1 MIFREGD
8 FVRNDDGF
16 CVGLMP
22 FELYGPRLRLHM
34 TKPREFRE
42 EVKMPHVAPEF
53 AVGDGDES
61 GGFFFSNELTDG
73 VVFDGGKCLSGQS
86 AGGKLS
92 TSFFNGGRAQET
104 ADDVGTVRRI
114 HLGHDDPHSKN
125 G

>member
-1 MIFREGD
+1 MIFRKGD

-34 TKPREFRE
+34 TKPLEFRE
-42 EVKMPHVAPEF
+42 EIKMPHMASEF

-61 GGFFFSNELTDG
+61 SGFFFSNEIADG

-114 HLGHDDPHSKN
+114 HSGHDDPHSKN